1 MRAILRRRYGGP
13 DVLMLEDLDV
23 PTPLDDQ
30 VLVRVH
36 AASVNAYDWH
46 MLRGKPYLARLTEGL
61 RRPKAPEM
69 GVDCAGV
76 VEAVGSAV
84 DGLRVGDRVFGGRN
98 GAFGEYV
105 AGRNFVR
112 MPDELSF
119 EDAASIPMAALTALQ
134 GLRDKARLQPGEHVL
149 VTGAGGGVG
158 TYGVQLARA
167 LGAGR
172 VTATTS
178 RDKLDHVRA
187 LGADQVIDHGA
198 EDVTASVRDVDVL
211 LDVGGHGRLSQ
222 LRRTLS
228 PTGRIVLVGPG
239 RGDWLGPVSRVVTAA
254 LGSRFARQKAH
265 PFLSHHSTDD
275 LVVLRDFVES
285 GALRPVVERTYPLAS
300 TGEAIAHVESG
311 RAKGKVVIAV
321 A

>member
-13 DVLMLEDLDV
+13 DVLTLERRDV

-46 MLRGKPYLARLTEGL
+46 MLRGKPYVARLTEGL

-76 VEAVGSAV
+76 IEAVGAAV
-84 DGLRVGDRVFGGRN
+84 DGLRVGDRVFGARI

-105 AGRNFVR
+105 AGRMFV
-112 MPDELSF
+112 PIPEGVSV
-119 EDAASIPMAALTALQ
+119 EDAAAAPMAGLTALQ
-134 GLRDKARLQPGEHVL
+134 GLRRKGDVQPGEHVF
-149 VTGAGGGVG
+149 VSGAGGGVG
-158 TYGVQLARA
+158 TFAVQLACA
-167 LGAGR
+167 MGAR
-172 VTATTS
+172 VTASTTA
-178 RDKLDHVRA
+178 DKIELLHS
-187 LGADQVIDHGA
+187 LGAERVIDYRR
-198 EDVTASVRDVDVL
+198 EEVSQVVRDVDVF
-211 LDVGGHGRLSQ
+211 LDIGGHGRLST

-239 RGDWLGPVSRVVTAA
+239 RGDWLGPITRVGTAA
-254 LGSRFARQKAH
+254 IGSRFSGRKVLPFLADTTTEDLTAMANYLGSRRV
-265 PFLSHHSTDD
+265 T
-275 LVVLRDFVES
+275 
-285 GALRPVVERTYPLAS
+285 PVIDRVYPLED
-300 TGEAIAHVESG
+300 TGAAIAHVESG
-311 RAKGKVVIAV
+311 RVTGKVVIAV

>member
-13 DVLMLEDLDV
+13 EVLTLEDLAV

-76 VEAVGSAV
+76 VEAVGSKV
-84 DGLRVGDRVFGGRN
+84 EGIRIGDRVFGGRN

-112 MPDELSF
+112 MPDDLSF

-134 GLRDKARLQPGEHVL
+134 GLRDKAGLQPGEHVL

-158 TYGVQLARA
+158 TSAVQLARA

-178 RDKLDHVRA
+178 RDKLEHVRSI
-187 LGADQVIDHGA
+187 GADEVLDHEA
-198 EDVTASVRDVDVL
+198 QDVTTVVRDVDVL
-211 LDVGGHGRLSQ
+211 FDVGGHGRLSQ

-239 RGDWLGPVSRVVTAA
+239 RGEWLGPVSRVVTAA
-254 LGSRFARQKAH
+254 LGSRFTRQKAL
-265 PFLSHHSTDD
+265 PFLSHHDTDD
-275 LVVLRDFVES
+275 LTVLRGFLES
-285 GALRPVVERTYPLAS
+285 GALRPVVERTYPLES
-300 TGEAIAHVESG
+300 TADAIAHLESG
-311 RAKGKVVIAV
+311 RVRGKVVIAV

>member
-13 DVLMLEDLDV
+13 DTLTLEDIDV

-61 RRPKAPEM
+61 RRPKDPAT
-69 GVDCAGV
+69 GVDAAGV

-105 AGRNFVR
+105 AGRSFVR
-112 MPDELSF
+112 IPDGVSF
-119 EDAASIPMAALTALQ
+119 EEAATAPMAGLTALQ
-134 GLRDKARLQPGEHVL
+134 GLSRKGDLQPGEHVF
-149 VTGAGGGVG
+149 VSGAGGGVG
-158 TYGVQLARA
+158 TFAVQLACA
-167 LGAGR
+167 MGAR
-172 VTATTS
+172 VTASTTG
-178 RDKLDHVRA
+178 DKVELLRS
-187 LGADQVIDHGA
+187 LGAERVIDYRH
-198 EDVTASVRDVDVL
+198 ETVTEVVRDVDL
-211 LDVGGHGRLSQ
+211 YLDIAGEGRLSS

-239 RGDWLGPVSRVVTAA
+239 RGDWLGPIARVGTAA
-254 LGSRFARQKAH
+254 IGSWFSGRKALPFLAETTTADLAVLAEFLGSRRV
-265 PFLSHHSTDD
+265 T
-275 LVVLRDFVES
+275 
-285 GALRPVVERTYPLAS
+285 PVIDRVYPLEETA
-300 TGEAIAHVESG
+300 EAIAHVESG
-311 RAKGKVVIAV
+311 RARGKVVIAV